1 MHWAVALGGAQ
12 EALAADPAL
21 DRGLR
26 DDFAVGALLH
36 EPPPGLEAKQGLIQ
50 PSFLA
55 HQQLEGPVGG
65 LKLEALMLELLDPL
79 DHPLGKGIASIPLR
93 KLETSLG
100 CLLDDGAL
108 AGELGDEHI
117 TGVAHEPPV
126 DLLERLRIGTHTSSV
141 QAGLM

>member
-1 MHWAVALGGAQ
+1 MHWTVALGGAH

-21 DRGLR
+21 DRGLG
-26 DDFAVGALLH
+26 DDLAVGALPPDH
-36 EPPPGLEAKQGLIQ
+36 PPGLKAKQRLIQ
-50 PSFLA
+50 PRFLA

-79 DHPLGKGIASIPLR
+79 DHPLGKVVASISLR

-100 CLLDDGAL
+100 RLLDDGAL

-117 TGVAHEPPV
+117 
-126 DLLERLRIGTHTSSV
+126 
-141 QAGLM
+141 